1 MNRKQWNP
9 KDLSGQYGQKKKI
22 SYPLPEF
29 EPRIAQFL
37 VSSLYLIRCPEPD
50 VIIDTSIK
58 VSGYLGDKSI
68 GTVSRY
74 DKQESP

>member
-1 MNRKQWNP
+1 MEPQEPIWTIWTKE
-9 KDLSGQYGQKKKI
+9 KI

-29 EPRIAQFL
+29 EPRIAQLL

-50 VIIDTSIK
+50 VIIDTSIN
-58 VSGYLGDKSI
+58 VNGYLGDKSI